1 MPILEVQNLSKS
13 YRQADGETTAA
24 IGNISCRVETGEF
37 VSFVGPSGCGK
48 TTLLMTIAGLLA
60 PSAGCVVVNG
70 KDVSG
75 PPSDLVL
82 LFQEYNKS
90 LFAWRTVLGNVRFGL
105 EARGDHSSHAVGKA
119 RSLID
124 LVGLKG
130 FENHF
135 PWELSGGMQQRVAI
149 ARALAYEPKVLLMD
163 EPFGSLDA
171 LTRLELEDA
180 LLGLWVEL
188 KTTIVFI
195 THDIEEAIYLS
206 DRIWVLS
213 RRPSEIIDEIPIDFS
228 RPRNQLSRAPKHAS
242 WKCETRSIA
251 KSAIRLQSER
261 SIRLQLA
268 GLVEFCFSAAA
279 LGAWRA
285 HRAGL
290 SALPA
295 ADHSGDWCARSIVSH
310 RRG

>member
-1 MPILEVQNLSKS
+1 MAILEVQSLSKS
-13 YRQADGETTAA
+13 YRQAGGNTTAA
-24 IGNISCRVETGEF
+24 IGSISCRVEPGEF

-60 PSAGCVVVNG
+60 PSAGRVLVNS
-70 KDVSG
+70 KEISS
-75 PPSDLVL
+75 PPPDLVL

-105 EARGDHSSHAVGKA
+105 EARGDHSSNAVNKA

-124 LVGLKG
+124 LVGLGG

-180 LLGLWVEL
+180 VLRLWAEL

-206 DRIWVLS
+206 DRILVLS
-213 RRPSEIIDEIPIDFS
+213 RRPSEIIEEMPIDFP
-228 RPRNQLSRAPKHAS
+228 RPRNQVSTRAEARFM
-242 WKCETRSIA
+242 E
-251 KSAIRLQSER
+251 IRNTIYRQIS
-261 SIRLQLA
+261 S
-268 GLVEFCFSAAA
+268 
-279 LGAWRA
+279 
-285 HRAGL
+285 
-290 SALPA
+290 PA
-295 ADHSGDWCARSIVSH
+295 D
-310 RRG
+310 

>member
-1 MPILEVQNLSKS
+1 VPILEVKSISKS
-13 YRQADGETTAA
+13 YRQAGGNTTAA
-24 IGNISCRVETGEF
+24 IGSISCQVEPGEF

-60 PSAGCVVVNG
+60 PSAGSVLVNS
-70 KDVSG
+70 KEISS
-75 PPSDLVL
+75 PPPDLVL

-105 EARGDHSSHAVGKA
+105 EARGDRSSNASSKA

-180 LLGLWVEL
+180 VLRLWAEL

-206 DRIWVLS
+206 DRILVLS
-213 RRPSEIIDEIPIDFS
+213 RRPSEIIEEMPIDFP
-228 RPRNQLSRAPKHAS
+228 RPRNQVSTRAEARFM
-242 WKCETRSIA
+242 E
-251 KSAIRLQSER
+251 IRNTIYRQIS
-261 SIRLQLA
+261 S
-268 GLVEFCFSAAA
+268 
-279 LGAWRA
+279 
-285 HRAGL
+285 
-290 SALPA
+290 PA
-295 ADHSGDWCARSIVSH
+295 D
-310 RRG
+310 

>member
-1 MPILEVQNLSKS
+1 VPILEVQSLSKS
-13 YRQADGETTAA
+13 YRQAGGETTAA
-24 IGNISCRVETGEF
+24 IGNISCRVEPGEF

-60 PSAGCVVVNG
+60 PSAGRVMVNG
-70 KDVSG
+70 REVSG
-75 PPSDLVL
+75 PPADLVL

-105 EARGDHSSHAVGKA
+105 EARGDHSQNAAGKA

-124 LVGLKG
+124 LVGLSG

-180 LLGLWVEL
+180 LLGLWTKL

-213 RRPSEIIDEIPIDFS
+213 RRPSEIVEDIPIEFS
-228 RPRNQLSRAPKHAS
+228 RPRNQLSTRAEARFMEMRNKIYRQIS
-242 WKCETRSIA
+242 N
-251 KSAIRLQSER
+251 
-261 SIRLQLA
+261 
-268 GLVEFCFSAAA
+268 
-279 LGAWRA
+279 
-285 HRAGL
+285 
-290 SALPA
+290 PA
-295 ADHSGDWCARSIVSH
+295 AK
-310 RRG
+310 